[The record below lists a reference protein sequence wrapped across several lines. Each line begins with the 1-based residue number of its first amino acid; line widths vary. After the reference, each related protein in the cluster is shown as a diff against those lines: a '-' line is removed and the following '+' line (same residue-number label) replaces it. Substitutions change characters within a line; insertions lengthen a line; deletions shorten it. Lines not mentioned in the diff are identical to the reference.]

1 LPEQKLMIDYFLL
14 NGHGYSIPIVLFI
27 YSRMKKSILM
37 VCLVERKLMRLF
49 QVISSRGTDVQLN
62 LVL

>member
-1 LPEQKLMIDYFLL
+1 MIDYFLL